1 MSETLTDT
9 TPDTPS
15 TQLAPDTESV
25 AVGGGTPQQNA
36 PEPEKPAEPEAPKSR
51 RAAIEA
57 AANKLEKE
65 DQDEHPKPADRQ
77 TDGVSPKPDAQV
89 GAGKEKPEE
98 ATDNKP
104 ASGQQPEAKPEGEE
118 RKQPQA
124 PKRFLPKAKETW
136 ANTPNSVKAEV
147 VRLERD
153 YEELSQRATEN
164 EQYREN
170 LKTFE
175 DYAQRNGIKLS
186 QALEVFTGI
195 DQLLKQNPVQAVADI
210 LKTVGLTPQQYAQI
224 VQENSP
230 QYQAQ
235 MLIPRQQA
243 QPQQP
248 QVSPREQQLQQ
259 QLAAEQAARV
269 NAEVIAPFAAAHP
282 RFSELQEIVVRC
294 LNSGMIP
301 DNLAPYDRL
310 EAAYDMAERLNPRSV
325 STSASTDQAQTTA
338 QTANPARAGKS
349 PQVSG
354 APSSG
359 QSANPV
365 RRGKVSR
372 RASIEAALD
381 RAGA

>member
-9 TPDTPS
+9 ETAS
-15 TQLAPDTESV
+15 TELAPDETL
-25 AVGGGTPQQNA
+25 AVGAGAEQPESEAA
-36 PEPEKPAEPEAPKSR
+36 PEEPAAPKTRREAIAAAADKVTKEDAEEGDGKPQDDAPRPENVKPKPDTEEEPEARK
-51 RAAIEA
+51 
-57 AANKLEKE
+57 
-65 DQDEHPKPADRQ
+65 
-77 TDGVSPKPDAQV
+77 
-89 GAGKEKPEE
+89 EE
-98 ATDNKP
+98 ATEK
-104 ASGQQPEAKPEGEE
+104 GEEGEDKTQKDGE
-118 RKQPQA
+118 KKQPPA

-153 YEELSQRATEN
+153 YEELSQRTREDQA
-164 EQYREN
+164 YRES
-170 LKTFE
+170 LKAFD

-230 QYQAQ
+230 QYQAH
-235 MLIPRQQA
+235 MMVPRA
-243 QPQQP
+243 QPQQQGP
-248 QVSPREQQLQQ
+248 QVSPREQELQQ
-259 QLAAEQAARV
+259 QLANEQAARV

-282 RFSELQEIVVRC
+282 RFYELQETVVQC

-301 DNLAPYDRL
+301 NNLAPSERL
-310 EAAYDMAERLNPRSV
+310 EAAYDMAERLSPRSV
-325 STSASTDQAQTTA
+325 SPATSATPAQATA
-338 QTANPARAGKS
+338 QTANPRAGKL
-349 PQVSG
+349 QIKG

-359 QSANPV
+359 NSKNPV
-365 RRGKVSR
+365 ARGKLSR
-372 RASIEAALD
+372 KAAIEAAME